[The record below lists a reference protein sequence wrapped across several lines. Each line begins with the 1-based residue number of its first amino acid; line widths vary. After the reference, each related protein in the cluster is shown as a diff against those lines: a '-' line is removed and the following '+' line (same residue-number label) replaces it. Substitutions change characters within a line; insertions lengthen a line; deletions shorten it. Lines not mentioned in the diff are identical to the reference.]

1 MSQKSPEETLI
12 LESNELTKQKER
24 ENVSKKTLLLKKS
37 IQRVEDQGKRGKL
50 KSVTTQI
57 TKELLDYIKQNFD
70 GYSLLVLSYII
81 LGALISIRKLFMTAF
96 LDTDEF
102 LSEKL
107 GLAKQRISKNP
118 SRAKAR
124 NSSSGN
130 FPANKEL
137 TAETL
142 RTLFNKSLM
151 SEFEK
156 FKSSKIH
163 LNMDLFDKIQSTLY
177 KMKIPTMIGGVSEQ
191 DVIKFEEEKII
202 NPLFKK
208 LFSEPL
214 PNKAFLQ
221 LIKESQYDTKNFA
234 DMVGINIDNIVN
246 KEGILD
252 NGSFFPKN
260 DGNNEMDMNNL
271 YTGSDIEYGTTEKKG
286 ENIRMELI
294 KINEAEE
301 NGKDRNNNLLWKKDK
316 TFFEFDIPTYLE
328 MTKQDNEN
336 MTLDDIKNAFFRN
349 LEKINND
356 ANFASFKQDL
366 RQNKFALKIGEIA
379 DNEEQVVKE
388 LKNKSVFGYYFFGIG
403 KDYANFIKNE
413 ILSSGKSSDLKRID
427 IGEILSSQKLELN
440 NDNSEKPFNEFKG
453 KTYNLINNYYDLN
466 LDDSSPY
473 EFSSKNNWKENASKF
488 MNEKMEK
495 EEKASNEI
503 IKQIKKEVESTK
515 FYQNVKVENFVNSIN
530 ENTFL
535 ISDYNEKEK
544 RSFVFYNLLI
554 SCQSLGFNLQQNNPF
569 GDFFFVKNN

>member
-1 MSQKSPEETLI
+1 MSQKTPEKDLI
-12 LESNELTKQKER
+12 LESNELTKQKEH
-24 ENVSKKTLLLKKS
+24 ENISKKTLLLKKS
-37 IQRVEDQGKRGKL
+37 IQRVEDQGKRGKI

-107 GLAKQRISKNP
+107 GLAKQKISKNQ
-118 SRAKAR
+118 SRAKGK
-124 NSSSGN
+124 NSTNSN
-130 FPANKEL
+130 NPLENNKEV

-191 DVIKFEEEKII
+191 DVIKYEEEKII

-208 LFSEPL
+208 LFTEPL

-221 LIKESQYDTKNFA
+221 LIKESQFDTQNFA
-234 DMVGINIDNIVN
+234 GVVGINIESIVN

-252 NGSFFPKN
+252 NGNFFP
-260 DGNNEMDMNNL
+260 NNENNNEFDMN
-271 YTGSDIEYGTTEKKG
+271 TGNDIEYNSTEKKG

-294 KINEAEE
+294 KINQEE
-301 NGKDRNNNLLWKKDK
+301 KNNKEKNILFWKKDK
-316 TFFEFDIPTYLE
+316 VFFEFDIPTYLE
-328 MTKQDNEN
+328 MMKEDNEN
-336 MTLDDIKNAFFRN
+336 MTPDDIKNAFYKN

-356 ANFASFKQDL
+356 ENFAQYKKDL
-366 RQNKFALKIGEIA
+366 RNNKYTLKIRKLSDYDENVI
-379 DNEEQVVKE
+379 KE
-388 LKNKSVFGYYFFGIG
+388 LKNKSIFGYFFYGRG
-403 KDYANFIKNE
+403 NDLVNFIKNE
-413 ILSSGKSSDLKRID
+413 ILSSGKSSDLRRID
-427 IGEILSSQKLELN
+427 IGDILSSQKLELN
-440 NDNSEKPFNEFKG
+440 NDIDKVFNDFKG
-453 KTYNLINNYYDLN
+453 KTYNQRNNYYDIY

-473 EFSSKNNWKENASKF
+473 EFNSQNKWKESSSKYL
-488 MNEKMEK
+488 NEKIEK
-495 EEKASNEI
+495 EERTSSEI
-503 IKQIKKEVESTK
+503 IKQIKKVVENTK
-515 FYQNVKVENFVNSIN
+515 FYQNVKVESFVKKIN
-530 ENTFL
+530 ENSFL
-535 ISDYNEKEK
+535 ISYYNEKEK

-554 SCQSLGFNLQQNNPF
+554 SSQSLGFNLQQINPF
-569 GDFFFVKNN
+569 AEFFFMKNN

>member
-1 MSQKSPEETLI
+1 MSQKSPEAEKI
-12 LESNELTKQKER
+12 SEANDLTKQKER
-24 ENVSKKTLLLKKS
+24 ENLSKKTLLLKKN
-37 IQRVEDQGKRGKL
+37 IQRVEDQGKRGKI
-50 KSVTTQI
+50 KSVATQI

-107 GLAKQRISKNP
+107 GLAKQKISKNP
-118 SRAKAR
+118 SRAKAK
-124 NSSSGN
+124 NLGN
-130 FPANKEL
+130 AAANKEL

-151 SEFEK
+151 SELEK

-214 PNKAFLQ
+214 PNKAILQ

-234 DMVGINIDNIVN
+234 DMVGINLDSIVN

-252 NGSFFPKN
+252 DGAFFPKN
-260 DGNNEMDMNNL
+260 EGNNELDNNNM
-271 YTGSDIEYGTTEKKG
+271 YTGSDIEYGSTEKKG

-301 NGKDRNNNLLWKKDK
+301 NGKDRNNNAWKKDK
-316 TFFEFDIPTYLE
+316 VFFEFDIPTYLE
-328 MTKQDNEN
+328 LTKQDNEN
-336 MTLDDIKNAFFRN
+336 MTIDDIKNAFYKN
-349 LEKINND
+349 LEKINTD
-356 ANFASFKQDL
+356 ANYSLYKKEL
-366 RQNKFALKIGEIA
+366 RNNKYSLKIGEI
-379 DNEEQVVKE
+379 DEYEENIIKE
-388 LKNKSVFGYYFFGIG
+388 FKAKSIFGYYFYG
-403 KDYANFIKNE
+403 KGNDYVNFIRNE
-413 ILSSGKSSDLKRID
+413 ILSSGKSSDIKRID
-427 IGEILSSQKLELN
+427 LGNILSSQKLELN
-440 NDNSEKPFNEFKG
+440 NDDDKVFNEFRG
-453 KTYNLINNYYDLN
+453 KTYNPMYNYELS

-473 EFSSKNNWKENASKF
+473 EFNTNYKWKENESKY
-488 MNEKMEK
+488 MNEKIEK

-503 IKQIKKEVESTK
+503 IKQIKKAVENTK
-515 FYQNVKVENFVNSIN
+515 FYQNVKVENLVDKIN

-554 SCQSLGFNLQQNNPF
+554 SCQTLGFNLQQNNPF
-569 GDFFFVKNN
+569 SEFFFVKNN

>member
-1 MSQKSPEETLI
+1 MSQKTPEKDSI
-12 LESNELTKQKER
+12 LESNELTKQKEH
-24 ENVSKKTLLLKKS
+24 ENISKKTLLLKKS
-37 IQRVEDQGKRGKL
+37 IQRVEDQGKRGKI

-107 GLAKQRISKNP
+107 GLAKQKKISKNQ
-118 SRAKAR
+118 SRAKGK
-124 NSSSGN
+124 NSTNSN
-130 FPANKEL
+130 NPLENNKEV

-191 DVIKFEEEKII
+191 DVIKYEEEKII

-208 LFSEPL
+208 LFTEPL

-221 LIKESQYDTKNFA
+221 LIKESQFDTQNFA
-234 DMVGINIDNIVN
+234 GVVGINIESIVN

-252 NGSFFPKN
+252 NGNFFP
-260 DGNNEMDMNNL
+260 NNENNNEFDMN
-271 YTGSDIEYGTTEKKG
+271 TGNDIEYNSTEKKG

-294 KINEAEE
+294 KINQEE
-301 NGKDRNNNLLWKKDK
+301 KNNKEKNILFWKKDK
-316 TFFEFDIPTYLE
+316 VFFEFDIPTYLE
-328 MTKQDNEN
+328 MMKEDNEN
-336 MTLDDIKNAFFRN
+336 MTPDDIKNAFYKN

-356 ANFASFKQDL
+356 ENFAQYKKDL
-366 RQNKFALKIGEIA
+366 RNNKYTLKIRKLSDYDENVI
-379 DNEEQVVKE
+379 KE
-388 LKNKSVFGYYFFGIG
+388 LKNKSIFGYFFYGRG
-403 KDYANFIKNE
+403 NDLVNFIKNE
-413 ILSSGKSSDLKRID
+413 ILSSGKSSDLRRID
-427 IGEILSSQKLELN
+427 IGDILSSQKLELN
-440 NDNSEKPFNEFKG
+440 NDIDKVFNDFKG
-453 KTYNLINNYYDLN
+453 KTYNQRNNYYDIY

-473 EFSSKNNWKENASKF
+473 EFNSQNKWKESSSKYL
-488 MNEKMEK
+488 NEKIEK
-495 EEKASNEI
+495 EERTSSEI
-503 IKQIKKEVESTK
+503 IKQIKKVVENTK
-515 FYQNVKVENFVNSIN
+515 FYQNVKVESFVKKIN
-530 ENTFL
+530 ENSFL
-535 ISDYNEKEK
+535 ISYYNEKEK

-554 SCQSLGFNLQQNNPF
+554 SSQSLGFNLQQINPF
-569 GDFFFVKNN
+569 AEFFFMKNN

>member
-1 MSQKSPEETLI
+1 MSQKSPEAEKI
-12 LESNELTKQKER
+12 SEANDLTKQKER
-24 ENVSKKTLLLKKS
+24 DNLSKKTLLLKKS
-37 IQRVEDQGKRGKL
+37 IQRVEDQGKRGKI

-107 GLAKQRISKNP
+107 GLAKQKISKNP
-118 SRAKAR
+118 SRAKAK
-124 NSSSGN
+124 NLGN
-130 FPANKEL
+130 AAANKEL

-151 SEFEK
+151 SELEK

-214 PNKAFLQ
+214 PNKAILQ

-234 DMVGINIDNIVN
+234 DMVGINLDSIVN

-252 NGSFFPKN
+252 DGAFFPKN
-260 DGNNEMDMNNL
+260 EGNNELDNNNM
-271 YTGSDIEYGTTEKKG
+271 YTGSDIEYGSTEKKG

-301 NGKDRNNNLLWKKDK
+301 NGKDRNNNAWKKDK
-316 TFFEFDIPTYLE
+316 VFFEFDIPTYLE
-328 MTKQDNEN
+328 LTKQDNEN
-336 MTLDDIKNAFFRN
+336 MTIDDIKNAFYKN
-349 LEKINND
+349 LEKINTE
-356 ANFASFKQDL
+356 ANYSLYKKEL
-366 RQNKFALKIGEIA
+366 RNNKYSLKIGEI
-379 DNEEQVVKE
+379 DEYEENIIKE
-388 LKNKSVFGYYFFGIG
+388 FKAKSIFGYYFYG
-403 KDYANFIKNE
+403 KGNDYVNFIRNE
-413 ILSSGKSSDLKRID
+413 ILSSGKSSDIKRID
-427 IGEILSSQKLELN
+427 LGNILSSQKLELN
-440 NDNSEKPFNEFKG
+440 NDDDKVFNEFRG
-453 KTYNLINNYYDLN
+453 KTYNPMYNYELS

-473 EFSSKNNWKENASKF
+473 EFNTNYKWKENESKY
-488 MNEKMEK
+488 MNEKIEK

-503 IKQIKKEVESTK
+503 IKQIKKAVENTK
-515 FYQNVKVENFVNSIN
+515 FYQNVKVENLVDKIN

-554 SCQSLGFNLQQNNPF
+554 SCQTLGFNLQQNNPF
-569 GDFFFVKNN
+569 SEFFFVKNN

>member
-1 MSQKSPEETLI
+1 MSQKTPEKDLI
-12 LESNELTKQKER
+12 FESNELTKQKEH
-24 ENVSKKTLLLKKS
+24 ENISKKTLLLKKS
-37 IQRVEDQGKRGKL
+37 IQRVEDQGKRGKI

-107 GLAKQRISKNP
+107 GLAKQKISKNQ
-118 SRAKAR
+118 SRAKGK
-124 NSSSGN
+124 NSTNSN
-130 FPANKEL
+130 NPLENNKEV

-191 DVIKFEEEKII
+191 DVIKYEEEKII

-208 LFSEPL
+208 LFTEPL

-221 LIKESQYDTKNFA
+221 LIKESQFDTQNFA
-234 DMVGINIDNIVN
+234 GVVGINIESIVN

-252 NGSFFPKN
+252 NGNFFP
-260 DGNNEMDMNNL
+260 NNENNNEFDMN
-271 YTGSDIEYGTTEKKG
+271 TGNDIEYNSTEKKG

-294 KINEAEE
+294 KINQEEE
-301 NGKDRNNNLLWKKDK
+301 NNKEKNILFWKKDK
-316 TFFEFDIPTYLE
+316 DFFEFDIPTYLE
-328 MTKQDNEN
+328 MMKEDNEN
-336 MTLDDIKNAFFRN
+336 MTLDDIKNAFYKN

-356 ANFASFKQDL
+356 ENFAQYKKDL
-366 RQNKFALKIGEIA
+366 RNNKYTLKIRKLSDYDENVI
-379 DNEEQVVKE
+379 KE
-388 LKNKSVFGYYFFGIG
+388 LKNKSIFGYFFYGRG
-403 KDYANFIKNE
+403 NDLVNFIKNE
-413 ILSSGKSSDLKRID
+413 ILSSGKSSDLRRID
-427 IGEILSSQKLELN
+427 IGDILSSQKLELN
-440 NDNSEKPFNEFKG
+440 NDIDKVFNDFKG
-453 KTYNLINNYYDLN
+453 KTYNQRNNYYDIY

-473 EFSSKNNWKENASKF
+473 EFNSQNKWKESSSKYL
-488 MNEKMEK
+488 NEKIEK
-495 EEKASNEI
+495 EERTSSEI
-503 IKQIKKEVESTK
+503 IKQIKKVVENTK
-515 FYQNVKVENFVNSIN
+515 FYQNVKVESFVKKIN
-530 ENTFL
+530 ENSFL
-535 ISDYNEKEK
+535 ISCYNEKEK

-554 SCQSLGFNLQQNNPF
+554 SSQSLGFNLQQINPF
-569 GDFFFVKNN
+569 AEFFFMKNN

>member
-1 MSQKSPEETLI
+1 MSQKTPEKDLI
-12 LESNELTKQKER
+12 LESNELTKQKEH
-24 ENVSKKTLLLKKS
+24 ENISKKTLLLKKS
-37 IQRVEDQGKRGKL
+37 IQRVEDQGKRGKI

-107 GLAKQRISKNP
+107 GLAKQKKISKNQ
-118 SRAKAR
+118 SRAKGK
-124 NSSSGN
+124 NSTNSN
-130 FPANKEL
+130 NPLENNKEV

-191 DVIKFEEEKII
+191 DVIKYEEEKII

-208 LFSEPL
+208 LFTEPL

-221 LIKESQYDTKNFA
+221 LIKESQFDTQNFA
-234 DMVGINIDNIVN
+234 DMVGINIENIVN

-252 NGSFFPKN
+252 NGNFFP
-260 DGNNEMDMNNL
+260 NNENNNEFDMN
-271 YTGSDIEYGTTEKKG
+271 TGNDIEYNSTEKKG

-294 KINEAEE
+294 KINQEE
-301 NGKDRNNNLLWKKDK
+301 KNNKEKNILFWKKDK
-316 TFFEFDIPTYLE
+316 VFFEFDIPTYLE
-328 MTKQDNEN
+328 MMKEDNEN
-336 MTLDDIKNAFFRN
+336 MTLDDIKNAFYKN

-356 ANFASFKQDL
+356 ENFAQYKKDL
-366 RQNKFALKIGEIA
+366 RNNKYTLKIRKLSDYDENVI
-379 DNEEQVVKE
+379 KE
-388 LKNKSVFGYYFFGIG
+388 LKNKSIFGYFFYGRG
-403 KDYANFIKNE
+403 NDLVNFIKNE
-413 ILSSGKSSDLKRID
+413 ILSSGKSSDLRRID
-427 IGEILSSQKLELN
+427 IGDILSSQKLELN
-440 NDNSEKPFNEFKG
+440 NDIDKVFNDFKG
-453 KTYNLINNYYDLN
+453 KTYNQRNNYYDIY

-473 EFSSKNNWKENASKF
+473 EFNSQNKWKESSSKYL
-488 MNEKMEK
+488 NEKIEK
-495 EEKASNEI
+495 EERTSSEI
-503 IKQIKKEVESTK
+503 IKQIKKVVENTK
-515 FYQNVKVENFVNSIN
+515 FYQNVKVESFVNKIN
-530 ENTFL
+530 ENSFL

-569 GDFFFVKNN
+569 AEFFFMKNN

>member
-1 MSQKSPEETLI
+1 MSQKTPEKDLI
-12 LESNELTKQKER
+12 LESNELTKQKEH
-24 ENVSKKTLLLKKS
+24 ENISKKTLLLKKS
-37 IQRVEDQGKRGKL
+37 IQRVEDQGKRGKI

-107 GLAKQRISKNP
+107 GLAKQKISKNQ
-118 SRAKAR
+118 SRAKGK
-124 NSSSGN
+124 NSTNSN
-130 FPANKEL
+130 NPLENNKEV

-191 DVIKFEEEKII
+191 DVIKYEEEKII

-208 LFSEPL
+208 LFTEPL

-221 LIKESQYDTKNFA
+221 LIKESQFDTQNFA
-234 DMVGINIDNIVN
+234 GVVGINIESIVN

-252 NGSFFPKN
+252 NGNFFP
-260 DGNNEMDMNNL
+260 NNENNNEFDMN
-271 YTGSDIEYGTTEKKG
+271 TGNDIEYNSTEKKG

-294 KINEAEE
+294 KINQEE
-301 NGKDRNNNLLWKKDK
+301 KNNKEKNILFWKKDK
-316 TFFEFDIPTYLE
+316 VFFEFDIPTYLE
-328 MTKQDNEN
+328 MMKEDNEN
-336 MTLDDIKNAFFRN
+336 MTPDDIKNAFYKN

-356 ANFASFKQDL
+356 ENFAQYKKDL
-366 RQNKFALKIGEIA
+366 RNNKYSLKIGELSDYDENVI
-379 DNEEQVVKE
+379 KE
-388 LKNKSVFGYYFFGIG
+388 LKNKSIFGYFFYGRG
-403 KDYANFIKNE
+403 NDLVNFIKNE
-413 ILSSGKSSDLKRID
+413 ILSSGKSSDLRRID
-427 IGEILSSQKLELN
+427 IGDILSSQKLELN
-440 NDNSEKPFNEFKG
+440 NDIDKVFNDFKG
-453 KTYNLINNYYDLN
+453 KTYNQRNNYYDIY

-473 EFSSKNNWKENASKF
+473 EFNSQNKWKESSSKYL
-488 MNEKMEK
+488 NEKIEK
-495 EEKASNEI
+495 EERTSSEI
-503 IKQIKKEVESTK
+503 IKQIKKVVENTK
-515 FYQNVKVENFVNSIN
+515 FYQNVKVESFVKKIN
-530 ENTFL
+530 ENSFL
-535 ISDYNEKEK
+535 ISYYNEKEK

-554 SCQSLGFNLQQNNPF
+554 SSQSLGFNLQQINPF
-569 GDFFFVKNN
+569 AEFFFMKNN

>member
-1 MSQKSPEETLI
+1 MSQKTPEKNLI
-12 LESNELTKQKER
+12 QESNELTKQKEH
-24 ENVSKKTLLLKKS
+24 ENISKKTLLLKKS
-37 IQRVEDQGKRGKL
+37 IQRVEDQGKRGKI

-107 GLAKQRISKNP
+107 GLAKQKVSKNQ
-118 SRAKAR
+118 SRAKAKNSH
-124 NSSSGN
+124 NSSN
-130 FPANKEL
+130 VLANKEV

-191 DVIKFEEEKII
+191 DVIKYEEEKII

-208 LFSEPL
+208 LFTEPL

-221 LIKESQYDTKNFA
+221 LIKESQIDTQNFA
-234 DMVGINIDNIVN
+234 DLVGINIENIVN

-252 NGSFFPKN
+252 NGAFFP
-260 DGNNEMDMNNL
+260 NNEGNDIPDMNN
-271 YTGSDIEYGTTEKKG
+271 GCDIEYNSTEKKG

-294 KINEAEE
+294 KINEDEE
-301 NGKDRNNNLLWKKDK
+301 NMKEKNILSWKKDK
-316 TFFEFDIPTYLE
+316 DYFEFDIPTYLE
-328 MTKQDNEN
+328 MMKEDNEN
-336 MTLDDIKNAFFRN
+336 MTLDDIKNAFYKN

-356 ANFASFKQDL
+356 ENFSSFKKGL
-366 RQNKFALKIGEIA
+366 RNNKFDKKILNINDYDENVI
-379 DNEEQVVKE
+379 NE
-388 LKNKSVFGYYFFGIG
+388 LKNKSIFGYFFYGRG
-403 KDYANFIKNE
+403 NDYVNFIKNE

-427 IGEILSSQKLELN
+427 IGDILSSQKLELN
-440 NDNSEKPFNEFKG
+440 NDLDKAFNDFRG
-453 KTYNLINNYYDLN
+453 KTYNPKNNYYDIN

-473 EFSSKNNWKENASKF
+473 EFSSQNKWKESSSKY

-495 EEKASNEI
+495 EEKTSSEI
-503 IKQIKKEVESTK
+503 IKQIKKAVENTK
-515 FYQNVKVENFVNSIN
+515 FYQNVKVENFVNTIN
-530 ENTFL
+530 ENSFL

-569 GDFFFVKNN
+569 AEFFFMKNN